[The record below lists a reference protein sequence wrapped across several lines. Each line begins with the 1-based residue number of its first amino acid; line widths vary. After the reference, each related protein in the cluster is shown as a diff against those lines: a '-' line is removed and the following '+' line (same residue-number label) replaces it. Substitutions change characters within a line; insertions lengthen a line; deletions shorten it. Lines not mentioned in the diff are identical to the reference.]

1 MEASAKMRRCEE
13 DATSRD
19 AAEILM
25 ARSGDRCGSALSK
38 SFPLLEQT
46 PMPMARNWQLP
57 TFDQEIMQA
66 RPGAPLE
73 GVSPARLPAL
83 A

>member
-13 DATSRD
+13 DATRRD

-25 ARSGDRCGSALSK
+25 ARSGDRCGSTLPK

-46 PMPMARNWQLP
+46 PVPMVGNCQLL
-57 TFDQEIMQA
+57 TQKIMQA
-66 RPGAPLE
+66 RPGALLE
-73 GVSPARLPAL
+73 RVSPARLPAL